1 MPSKTRESWPGDTGH
16 VAGRWWMAAA
26 ACGAAALV
34 TVLPGSDANAAAA
47 GLADLPAAAPVMD
60 CAAVVNLDLTGAT
73 DAPVTI
79 QSATVETA
87 GAPAPYCAV
96 RGTIAPA
103 NTFVMR
109 LPVQGWTQRYLQTG
123 CGGLCGTANINYTQA
138 GTCPPVA
145 DGTIASATT
154 DMGHQ
159 GGNGG
164 SWAANNPQAE
174 IDFAYRGVHVTAQV
188 AKAIIARF
196 YGRPPAY
203 SYFNGCSD
211 GGREALMEAQRYP
224 EDFDGI
230 AAGAPANNLVVQNTF
245 HHAWGV
251 LANTDASGNA
261 ILLAG
266 KLPLIHEAV
275 VAACD
280 SLDGVADGLLDDPR
294 RCRFDPAS
302 LLCAPG
308 QDAATCLTEAEVGV
322 VRRLHDGATDS
333 QGRRLEQRISREWG
347 SELDWTL
354 FVPAAPGQTTFSEN
368 IALAFLRYL
377 AFHNVD
383 NPDYQL
389 SDLQFTVRYFRRT
402 VQTSHYWAATDPDLS
417 RFEGR
422 GGKLLLWHGW
432 SDQHITPQSTL
443 QYYEA
448 MRETLGAESVER
460 FARLYLFPGVGHCS
474 GGLGPDSF
482 DILTPVMAW
491 VETGTAPGQIVASKV
506 TDGAVTRTRPVF
518 PYPTVARYVGSGSTD
533 DAANLAPS
541 TPQTGARVGYR
552 WVGAPLY
559 SPGYESWCRAEGT
572 QLVCQGGRPYPWEPG
587 GVVEW
592 SLSRP

>member
-1 MPSKTRESWPGDTGH
+1 MRSKTRLAWPGGGRRM
-16 VAGRWWMAAA
+16 AGRRWTVAA

-34 TVLPGSDANAAAA
+34 AVLPRSDATAAG
-47 GLADLPAAAPVMD
+47 GLADLPAVAPAMD
-60 CAAVVNLDLTGAT
+60 CAAVVNLDLTGVT

-123 CGGLCGTANINYTQA
+123 CGGLCGTANINYGQGA
-138 GTCPPVA
+138 ACPPVA

-159 GGNGG
+159 GQNDG
-164 SWAANNPQAE
+164 SWAVNNPQAE

-188 AKAIIARF
+188 AKAVIARF

-230 AAGAPANNLVVQNTF
+230 VAGAPANNLVVQNTF

-251 LANTDASGNA
+251 LANRDASGDP
-261 ILLAG
+261 ILLAD
-266 KLPLIHEAV
+266 KLPLVHAGV

-280 SLDGVADGLLDDPR
+280 GLDGVEDGLLDDPR

-308 QDAATCLTEAEVGV
+308 QDEATCLTEAEAGV
-322 VRRLHDGATDS
+322 VRRLHEGATDA

-354 FVPAAPGQTTFSEN
+354 FVPAAQGQATFSEN

-377 AFHNVD
+377 AFFNTD

-389 SDLQFTVRYFRRT
+389 SDLEFSVPSFWRT
-402 VQTSHYWAATDPDLS
+402 VQTSILHAATDPDLG
-417 RFEGR
+417 RFENR

-432 SDQHITPQSTL
+432 SDHHITPQSTL

-448 MRETLGAESVER
+448 MRETM
-460 FARLYLFPGVGHCS
+460 
-474 GGLGPDSF
+474 GPRRSS
-482 DILTPVMAW
+482 
-491 VETGTAPGQIVASKV
+491 AS
-506 TDGAVTRTRPVF
+506 P
-518 PYPTVARYVGSGSTD
+518 GST
-533 DAANLAPS
+533 S
-541 TPQTGARVGYR
+541 
-552 WVGAPLY
+552 
-559 SPGYESWCRAEGT
+559 SPGSATARAGW
-572 QLVCQGGRPYPWEPG
+572 GRTA
-587 GVVEW
+587 
-592 SLSRP
+592 STS